1 MAWGNIYRRRMKV
14 LKMALK
20 IFLDYKGVQV
30 KEKWTKKSER
40 GELWEKAHKRNARR
54 VVNLMV
60 ELSGLWVKIG
70 QYLSARADV
79 LPAEYISQLKMLQ
92 DSLPP
97 RPLLEVILLLPANS
111 VYYNI
116 MEI

>member
-1 MAWGNIYRRRMKV
+1 MKV
-14 LKMALK
+14 FKMALK
-20 IFLDYKGVQV
+20 IFLDYKGVQA
-30 KEKWTKKSER
+30 KEKWTKKSKR
-40 GELWEKAHKRNARR
+40 GALWEKAHKRNAQR

-79 LPAEYISQLKMLQ
+79 LPMEYISLLKTLQ

-97 RPLLEVILLLPANS
+97 RPLLEVIRLLSFNF
-111 VYYNI
+111 VY
-116 MEI
+116 